1 IDMGQKLMR
10 SRIIDVVSNDSLSMK
25 KCYYNKNIAGA
36 KSVPYD
42 FIEKQDDCV
51 RVCVRCRPLNDT
63 EVKQGCVM
71 CVKVDEVR
79 GSIEVNIPN
88 SQHGEPPKKFTFDM
102 VFGPNSKQVD
112 LYNQAARP
120 IVDFVLEG
128 YNGFVLVTF
137 TMEGVRAVPE
147 LRGIIPNSFAH
158 IFGKIAKAEGDTR
171 FLVRVSYL
179 EIYNEE
185 VRDLLHKDQNQR
197 LEVKERPDVG
207 VYVKDLS
214 AFAVNNAD
222 DMDRI
227 MTLGNKNRSVGAT
240 NMNMHSSRS
249 HAIFSVT
256 VECSEKGPDGKH
268 HVRAGKLH
276 LVDLAG
282 SERQAKTGATGQRLK
297 EATKINLSL
306 STLGNVISSLVD
318 GKSTHIPYRNSK
330 LTRLLQ
336 DSLGGNSKTAM
347 IANIGPADYNFD
359 ESISSLRYANRA
371 KNIKNKAKINEDPKD
386 ALLRQFQKEI
396 EELRKQLEEGSDY
409 EGGSES
415 ESEEEVVGEDGV
427 VRRRKKQR
435 RKKKEGGGKKGNHI
449 SKEKMSEIQAI
460 IEKDRKLL
468 EQKKDMAEEER
479 NKVKNELET
488 RESELKKYQEEQEQL
503 HQKLAAIEKKLI
515 VGGENLLEKA
525 EEQERLLEE
534 SAKELQERK
543 EKEEELR
550 TALEEK
556 EQERLD
562 IEEKY
567 SNLQEEKAGK
577 TKKLKKVWTMLMQAK
592 SEIADLQQE
601 HQREMEGLLENV
613 RQLSRELKLQ
623 MVVIDNFIPPEYQ
636 EMIEQH
642 VHWNDDIG
650 EWQLKCVAYTGN
662 NMMKTQQK
670 DQDKNELKEPDLS
683 NVYLA
688 YTAEGAAEAMKP
700 KASKSGRPK
709 SSKPKSARPKS
720 SKKKRDQSNLDELL
734 Q

>member
-1 IDMGQKLMR
+1 
-10 SRIIDVVSNDSLSMK
+10 MK
-25 KCYYNKNIAGA
+25 EVDN
-36 KSVPYD
+36 
-42 FIEKQDDCV
+42 V
-51 RVCVRCRPLNDT
+51 RVIVRCRPLNEK
-63 EVKQGCVM
+63 EVSQGCKM
-71 CVKVDEVR
+71 AVKVDEVR
-79 GSIEVNIPN
+79 GTVTVTADSA
-88 SQHGEPPKKFTFDM
+88 EPPKTFTFDIA
-102 VFGPNSKQVD
+102 FGPDCKQLDV
-112 LYNQAARP
+112 YNQVARP
-120 IVDFVLEG
+120 VVNCVVEG
-128 YNGFVLVTF
+128 YNGTIFAYGQTGTGKTY
-137 TMEGVRAVPE
+137 TMEGVRAIPE
-147 LRGIIPNSFAH
+147 KRGIIPNSFAH
-158 IFGKIAKAEGDTR
+158 IFGHIAKAEEDVR

-185 VRDLLHKDQNQR
+185 VRDLLGKEQHQH

-214 AFAVNNAD
+214 AFVVNNAD

-227 MTLGNKNRSVGAT
+227 MTLGNKNRSVGST

-249 HAIFSVT
+249 HAIFTVT
-256 VECSEKGPDGKH
+256 VECSEKGSDGEQ
-268 HVRAGKLH
+268 HVRVGKLH

-336 DSLGGNSKTAM
+336 DSLGGNSKTVM
-347 IANIGPADYNFD
+347 VANMGPADYNYD
-359 ESISSLRYANRA
+359 ETISTLRYANRA

-396 EELRKQLEEGSDY
+396 EDLRKQLEDGVTDDEGSD
-409 EGGSES
+409 ES
-415 ESEEEVVGEDGV
+415 ESEEEIVDENGV
-427 VRRRKKQR
+427 TRKVKKR
-435 RKKKEGGGKKGNHI
+435 KGKKKI
-449 SKEKMSEIQAI
+449 SKEKMAEIQAKI
-460 IEKDRKLL
+460 DADRKAL
-468 EQKKDMAEEER
+468 ESKKDMAEEEK
-479 NKVKNELET
+479 NKVKEDLDKK
-488 RESELKKYQEEQEQL
+488 ESELNKYKDEQDILEN
-503 HQKLAAIEKKLI
+503 KLAAIQKKII

-525 EEQERLLEE
+525 EEQERMLEE
-534 SAKELQERK
+534 SAKELEERK
-543 EKEEELR
+543 HKEDQLR
-550 TALEEK
+550 KQLEEK

-567 SNLQEEKAGK
+567 SSLQDEVAGK

-623 MVVIDNFIPPEYQ
+623 MVIIDNFIPPEFQ

-642 VHWNDDIG
+642 VNWNDDIG
-650 EWQLKCVAYTGN
+650 EWQLRCVAYTGN
-662 NMMKTQQK
+662 NMRKQTPQPEK
-670 DQDKNELKEPDLS
+670 DKDKNETMDLS
-683 NVYLA
+683 HVYLA
-688 YTAEGAAEAMKP
+688 YTAEGAEEALRP
-700 KASKSGRPK
+700 KTASKTSKSGRPK
-709 SSKPKSARPKS
+709 TANRPKS
-720 SKKKRDQSNLDELL
+720 SKSKKAKNNELDSLL